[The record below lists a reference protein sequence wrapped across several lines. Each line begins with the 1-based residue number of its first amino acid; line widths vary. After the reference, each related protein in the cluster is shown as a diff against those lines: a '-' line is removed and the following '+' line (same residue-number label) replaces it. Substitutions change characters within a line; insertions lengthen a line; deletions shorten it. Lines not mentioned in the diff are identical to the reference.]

1 MSSQRR
7 LTRPIY
13 RCLILLALL
22 ISQAVS
28 SDVTADVSGA
38 TANPGSVKIEWL
50 RVLKVLGVAMAV
62 TLITTLIAPLPIYMA
77 LWLCGCFKRHPR
89 KHLQLFLATICLVGL
104 AWVYSVHLS
113 IDSHFMFLF
122 YCPMNLQESL
132 TQVWTVEL
140 WPQWGRD
147 EWLLPR
153 RVDGARARRRRRR
166 QAWPNMAL
174 TPANLHAPFPWR
186 FKDASASKNTT
197 AVIFSLA
204 IEIRTLT
211 MKSAEI

>member
-28 SDVTADVSGA
+28 SDVSADVTADVTADVSGA

-89 KHLQLFLATICLVGL
+89 KHL
-104 AWVYSVHLS
+104 
-113 IDSHFMFLF
+113 
-122 YCPMNLQESL
+122 
-132 TQVWTVEL
+132 
-140 WPQWGRD
+140 
-147 EWLLPR
+147 
-153 RVDGARARRRRRR
+153 
-166 QAWPNMAL
+166 
-174 TPANLHAPFPWR
+174 
-186 FKDASASKNTT
+186 
-197 AVIFSLA
+197 
-204 IEIRTLT
+204 
-211 MKSAEI
+211 